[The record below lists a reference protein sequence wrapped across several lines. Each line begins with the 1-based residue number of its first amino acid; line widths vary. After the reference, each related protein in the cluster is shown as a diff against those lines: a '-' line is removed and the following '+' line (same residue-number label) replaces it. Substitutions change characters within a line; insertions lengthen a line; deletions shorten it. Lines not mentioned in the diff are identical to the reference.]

1 MLEKNSKICEALKT
15 AIGVIIRNGVNG
27 VFVTGTVG
35 LCLLDFAPE
44 GYMPNGIDLKIEKS
58 QMTSELKKWLREQEE
73 IQGIKHNTDYK
84 DESYTFIVKGV
95 SVNVIVSEKAVN
107 HLHLVSNFL
116 YNMMLNVEHPFNIL
130 KEKDMLN
137 RPKDKDFI
145 ISLINRL
152 TSLYQ

>member
-1 MLEKNSKICEALKT
+1 MEINSKIGEALET
-15 AIGVIIRNGVNG
+15 AVSIISLKGVD
-27 VFVTGTVG
+27 VFVTGTTG

-44 GYMPNGIDLKIEKS
+44 GYVPNDIDLKIEKR
-58 QMTSELKKWLREQEE
+58 QMTCELKRWLREQEK
-73 IQGIKHNTDYK
+73 IQGVKHNPDYK
-84 DESYTFIVKGV
+84 DESYTLVVKGV
-95 SVNVIVSEKAVN
+95 TVNVIVSEKAVN

-116 YNMMLNVEHPFNIL
+116 DGMKLNIEHPFDML

-145 ISLINRL
+145 LSLINRL

>member
-1 MLEKNSKICEALKT
+1 MEINSKIGEALRT
-15 AIGVIIRNGVNG
+15 AVSIISLKGVD
-27 VFVTGTVG
+27 VFVTGTTG

-44 GYMPNGIDLKIEKS
+44 GYVPGDIDLKIEKR
-58 QMTSELKKWLREQEE
+58 QMTHGLMEWFREQEE
-73 IQGIKHNTDYK
+73 MQGIKRNSGYK
-84 DESYTFIVKGV
+84 DESYTLVVKGV
-95 SVNVIVSEKAVN
+95 TVNVIVSDEAVE
-107 HLHLVSNFL
+107 HLHIVSNFSG
-116 YNMMLNVEHPFNIL
+116 MTLNIEHPFNML